1 MLGLIFFVLY
11 IGDLFEVVSFV
22 FLYMYV
28 DDMIIYCIGELVDF
42 VINMFNNV
50 LKELEDWSLKNNLVF
65 YFKKCEVMMLL

>member
-1 MLGLIFFVLY
+1 
-11 IGDLFEVVSFV
+11 
-22 FLYMYV
+22 MYV

-65 YFKKCEVMMLL
+65 YFKKCEVMMLKRGSFIGLFNVFILCNYIIKWVMYV